1 MCGRYAVAKPWND
14 VIEALEA
21 LPEDAAAASHAATYN
36 ICPTDPAPIVRAG
49 EDGGARVAAVHRW
62 GLVPWWAPDTKGA
75 ARLINA
81 RSETVRTTRAFRD
94 AFKGARCL
102 VPASGFYEW
111 TAKPGGQKG
120 KIPHWIH
127 PEDGEMLTFAGLW
140 ARWGPKGSDGHW
152 SFTILT
158 TSAAPSVSVLH
169 DRMPVVIGADDRE
182 RWLDP
187 AADLDGLMGLLAP
200 WEGALAHHR
209 VGPGVNDVR
218 ADGPELVRPAAAE
231 LELAL

>member
-1 MCGRYAVAKPWND
+1 MCGRYAVAKPWKE

-21 LPEDAAAASHAATYN
+21 LPLEGATVAHPPTYN

-49 EDGGARVAAVHRW
+49 DDGGRVAAVHRW
-62 GLVPWWAPDTKGA
+62 GLVPWWAPDPSKA

-81 RSETVRTTRAFRD
+81 RAETARTTRAFRD

-120 KIPHWIH
+120 KVPHWIH
-127 PEDGEMLTFAGLW
+127 PPDDALLTFAGLW
-140 ARWGPKGSDGHW
+140 ARWGPRGSEGRW

-169 DRMPVVIGADDRE
+169 DRMPVVIAPRDRA

-187 AADLDGLMGLLAP
+187 AADLDGLMSLLVP
-200 WEGALAHHR
+200 WPKPLVHHR
-209 VGPGVNDVR
+209 VGPGVNNVH
-218 ADGPELVRPAAAE
+218 ADGPELVAPAPGE
-231 LELAL
+231 PELAL